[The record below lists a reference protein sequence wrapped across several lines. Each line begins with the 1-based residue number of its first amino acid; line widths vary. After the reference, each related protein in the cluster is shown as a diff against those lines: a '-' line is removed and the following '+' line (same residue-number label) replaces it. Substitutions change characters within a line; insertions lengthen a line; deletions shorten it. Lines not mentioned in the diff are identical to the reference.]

1 MAINS
6 VFQILFYSFFAW
18 LFITVLPP
26 YFGIHS
32 INIDITMGQIAESV
46 LIYLGIPFFAGFV
59 TRYFLRK
66 LKGDDWYI
74 QKFIPFI
81 SPITLIA
88 LLFTILIMFSLKGE
102 MIVAIPTDVLRIA
115 VPLVLYFAIMFVIT
129 FLLGKKIRG

>member
-1 MAINS
+1 
-6 VFQILFYSFFAW
+6 
-18 LFITVLPP
+18 
-26 YFGIHS
+26 
-32 INIDITMGQIAESV
+32 MGQIAESV